1 MEAVND
7 YDAVRDEIMLINEI
21 QGISDAPQFA
31 KRIVRGLG
39 ATEEQVVTAQDGF
52 ILGGQTA
59 LDPET
64 KVAVGYFD
72 RSTGKMVKGDRPF
85 GSTNPIIYAGEEL
98 IVDEATVA
106 RYPQLFNSDGTMKSE
121 WKDRKVELERMR
133 DNLYNITQDEKF
145 QEVSLQWDLEAAK
158 RREAYTLDAVKTNRN
173 ANMGLKAL
181 DQYSIEMFG
190 VTSKE
195 LEN

>member
-1 MEAVND
+1 MKDYNTVDLEKERFFQANGFEDYDGMMEAVND

-106 RYPQLFNSDGTMKSE
+106 RYPQLFNSDGPMIVTGKQ
-121 WKDRKVELERMR
+121 K
-133 DNLYNITQDEKF
+133 
-145 QEVSLQWDLEAAK
+145 
-158 RREAYTLDAVKTNRN
+158 AYL
-173 ANMGLKAL
+173 L
-181 DQYSIEMFG
+181 
-190 VTSKE
+190 
-195 LEN
+195 